1 MAESDKKRALTTRI
15 IWLLIGVFFIIM
27 VVSQVVIY
35 FSSPIRTE
43 VATLYT
49 TTDTIGFKG
58 VYVRDEK
65 LVSYPVRGV
74 INYTHADG
82 SKIAKNSII
91 AEVYGNRNDIA
102 LQQEIDEL
110 TAQRA
115 VLVDAEALVGT
126 DTSQLE
132 SFSAQIGEKHSILM
146 QYLYDGDYKS
156 ASKIKSDMLNL
167 RSKRDIVKGTEVSYD
182 DKIRQIDSRIAEL
195 RGKISSEP
203 YEISIGQT
211 GYFISTVDGYEN
223 ELNSS
228 NVFDLTKEQ
237 INKIILDETEY
248 ENPSG
253 VIGKL
258 ISGYNWY
265 MVAVLDTV
273 RLGTVFEG
281 AYVTLRIGSSQQNVK
296 AHIISLE
303 RQPDGSSIA
312 VFECDMFLAD
322 FIDSRVAQCKLLM
335 DDYTGIRIP
344 TDAIRVD
351 GEGENERVG
360 VYILDGIVVKFKKI
374 RQIISEEDYTLVE
387 DTTDMDEYISLYDT
401 VIVEGKDLYDGKII
415 G

>member
-1 MAESDKKRALTTRI
+1 MADTDKKRALTTRI
-15 IWLLIGVFFIIM
+15 IWLLTGIFFILL
-27 VVSQVVIY
+27 VVSQIVIY
-35 FSSPIRTE
+35 FNHPIRTE

-49 TTDTIGFKG
+49 TTETVGFKG

-82 SKIAKNSII
+82 SKIAKNSVI
-91 AEVYGNRNDIA
+91 AEVYASRNDIA
-102 LQQEIDEL
+102 IQQEIDDL

-115 VLVDAEALVGT
+115 VLVDAESLVGT

-132 SFSAQIGEKHSILM
+132 SFSSQISEKHSLLM
-146 QYLYDGDYKS
+146 QHIFDGDYRS
-156 ASKIKSDMLNL
+156 ASKLKSEMLNL

-182 DKIRQIDSRIAEL
+182 DKIGEIDSRITEL
-195 RGKISSEP
+195 RRKITSEP
-203 YEISIGQT
+203 YEISLGEA
-211 GYFISTVDGYEN
+211 GYFVSTVDGYEN

-228 NVFDLTKEQ
+228 NVLDLTKER
-237 INKIILDETEY
+237 INEIILDETEY
-248 ENPSG
+248 QNPSG

-265 MVAVLDTV
+265 MAAVLDTV

-281 AYVTLRIGSSQQNVK
+281 AVVTLRIGSSQQNVK
-296 AHIISLE
+296 AEIINLK
-303 RQPDGSSIA
+303 RQPDGSSVA
-312 VFECDMFLAD
+312 VFKCDMFLAD

-335 DDYTGIRIP
+335 EDYTGIRIP
-344 TDAIRVD
+344 TDSIRVADD
-351 GEGENERVG
+351 GRVG
-360 VYILDGIVVKFKKI
+360 VFILDGIVVKFKEIK
-374 RQIISEEDYTLVE
+374 QIISEEDYTLVE
-387 DTTDMDEYISLYDT
+387 DTTDLNGYISLYDT